1 MNFIECPQEIINA
14 VKAAVKTCK
23 ETGVLKDMKVTPLTE
38 GIGTEGLR
46 EWTGVLVDDLS
57 MMNLKIDILANAS
70 KELAKL
76 TGKHIGS
83 LYMLCAAAGA
93 GVVYLYLKS
102 KKQQQQIDELKR
114 KMETVE
120 TSL

>member
-1 MNFIECPQEIINA
+1 MSFTECPQEIINT
-14 VKAAVKTCK
+14 VKAAVKTYK
-23 ETGVLKDMKVTPLTE
+23 ETGVLADMKVTPLTE

-57 MMNLKIDILANAS
+57 MTNLKIDILANAS

-102 KKQQQQIDELKR
+102 KKQQHQIDELER
-114 KMETVE
+114 RMETV
-120 TSL
+120 